1 MTDAEKD
8 NNPSPMHEIN
18 RLIFEAWCWLLDD
31 PDGDD
36 EKQREYIY
44 ENVLY
49 PGWCSYTDGL
59 TGGEILSKTISHI
72 HKDGGKLWA
81 ARGVAAYYLEV
92 DTAQMEGELAR
103 AWKIVAEA
111 SYYVGVVSGKLES
124 SARDPVRENAKRAA
138 QARHAENREIAARIQ
153 AWFTE
158 NHHRYRSKDAAA
170 EAVARIEPVAFTTA
184 RKHIG
189 AAAKNLPS
197 ARKE

>member
-1 MTDAEKD
+1 MTEAEKD
-8 NNPSPMHEIN
+8 NDPSPMHEVTKL
-18 RLIFEAWCWLLDD
+18 LIEAWSWLLDD
-31 PDGDD
+31 LDADD

-59 TGGEILSKTISHI
+59 TGGEILSKTIPHI
-72 HKDGGKLWA
+72 HKDDATLWA

-92 DTAQMEGELAR
+92 DTAQMEGQLAR
-103 AWKIVAEA
+103 AWRIVAEA
-111 SYYVGVVSGKLES
+111 SYHVGVVSGKLEG
-124 SARDPVRENAKRAA
+124 SAHDPVRENAKRAA
-138 QARHAENREIAARIQ
+138 QVRHAENREIAERIKD
-153 AWFTE
+153 WFIE

-170 EAVARIEPVAFTTA
+170 EAVTRVEPVAFKTA